1 MNSVGIDVSKN
12 KSTVAIMRPFGEIV
26 TSPYEVNH
34 NTEDFKKLAS
44 DILKLP
50 GETKV
55 IMEYTGKYHKS
66 IADFLQSK
74 GIFVSLLHPKLVHD
88 YGNRS
93 IRKSKTDKKD
103 AIKIA
108 NYGIDS
114 WLTLKKYV
122 PEDNIR
128 QSLKN
133 FNRQYHQYMKIKTSL
148 KTNLISLLDV
158 SFPNINRLFTS
169 SVRNDGHQKWIDFA
183 NEFWHYKCVSNL
195 TKTNFR
201 EKYKDWC
208 KNYGYNFSISKSD
221 EIYLLACHQTTSLP
235 KNESTKKLI
244 QVAISQLNFI
254 SKSLSDIS
262 KYMQNLSSLLPEYNI
277 VMNMVGVGDI
287 LGPQLIAEI
296 GDVRRFYNKKCL
308 VAFAG
313 IDAPPFQSGAFES
326 KNRKISKRGSPILR
340 KILYQVMSCILKR
353 SPEDNLVYKFLD
365 KKRSEGKHYY
375 VYMMAG
381 ANKFLRIY
389 YARFTQYFKSL
400 DSAS

>member
-1 MNSVGIDVSKN
+1 MEIDQSENLKP
-12 KSTVAIMRPFGEIV
+12 I
-26 TSPYEVNH
+26 
-34 NTEDFKKLAS
+34 KKMP
-44 DILKLP
+44 LKLQ
-50 GETKV
+50 
-55 IMEYTGKYHKS
+55 I
-66 IADFLQSK
+66 
-74 GIFVSLLHPKLVHD
+74 
-88 YGNRS
+88 
-93 IRKSKTDKKD
+93 
-103 AIKIA
+103 
-108 NYGIDS
+108 YGIDS

-201 EKYKDWC
+201 EKYKDWY

-244 QVAISQLNFI
+244 QIAISQLNSI

-277 VMNMVGVGDI
+277 I
-287 LGPQLIAEI
+287 
-296 GDVRRFYNKKCL
+296 
-308 VAFAG
+308 
-313 IDAPPFQSGAFES
+313 
-326 KNRKISKRGSPILR
+326 
-340 KILYQVMSCILKR
+340 
-353 SPEDNLVYKFLD
+353 
-365 KKRSEGKHYY
+365 
-375 VYMMAG
+375 
-381 ANKFLRIY
+381 
-389 YARFTQYFKSL
+389 
-400 DSAS
+400 